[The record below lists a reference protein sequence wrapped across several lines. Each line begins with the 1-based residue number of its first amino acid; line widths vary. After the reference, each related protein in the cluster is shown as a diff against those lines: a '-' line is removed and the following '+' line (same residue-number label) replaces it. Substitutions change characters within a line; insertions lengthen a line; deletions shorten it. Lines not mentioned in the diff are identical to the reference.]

1 MITYQWTTVLGY
13 WPEFLHAAW
22 LTVAVTILAFTL
34 ALALALAAAV
44 ARNSSHVLFRLPA
57 SIYVEIIRNTPVL
70 LQIFVA
76 FFALPSLGIRLSAF
90 AAGVI
95 ALGINVGAY
104 LAEGFRAGINEVPT
118 GQLEAARILNLS
130 RFDTFWR
137 VVFPQAMR
145 KVYPTVV
152 NHAILTLLGT
162 SLLSAL
168 AVPEL
173 TGQAL
178 VINARTL
185 LFVQVFSVLLAFYL
199 ALSIAISYLGAV
211 LGRYAFKPPLP
222 PRRRLA
228 GLAEAFKKRNT
239 PKALQ
244 A

>member
-1 MITYQWTTVLGY
+1 MFGYQWTTVLGY

-22 LTVAVTILAFTL
+22 LTVAITVLAFGL

-44 ARNSSHVLFRLPA
+44 ARNSPHVAVRLPA
-57 SIYVEIIRNTPVL
+57 SIYVEVIRNTPVL
-70 LQIFVA
+70 LQIFVV

-90 AAGVI
+90 VAGVI
-95 ALGINVGAY
+95 ALGVNVGAY
-104 LAEGFRAGINEVPT
+104 LAEGFRAGINDVPT
-118 GQLEAARILNLS
+118 GQLEAARILNLN

-145 KVYPTVV
+145 KVYPTLV
-152 NHAILTLLGT
+152 NNAILTLLGT

-178 VINARTL
+178 VVNARTL
-185 LFVQVFSVLLAFYL
+185 LFVQVFGILLAFYL
-199 ALSIAISYLGAV
+199 ALSIAISYLGSV
-211 LGRYAFKPPLP
+211 IGRYAFKPPLP
-222 PRRRLA
+222 RRRRLA
-228 GLAEAFKKRNT
+228 GLAEVFNKRNA